1 MMQCPF
7 LWIDL
12 SGNTKQSKSMNIQKM
27 KPNTLLL
34 ILLIISHL
42 TFAQNKDWQII
53 PFVKPPENPILQA
66 DSNYIFN
73 CPMRNEP
80 VRWQKADVFN
90 PAAIVRNGKIYL
102 LFRAE
107 DIPGT
112 KIGFRTSRIGLAVSE
127 DGLHFNKRRNPV
139 LYPTKDKFSKY
150 DNPGGCEDP
159 RIVESPTG
167 GYIVTYTS
175 WNRDIARLS
184 VASSK
189 DLIHWKKH
197 GPIFEKPLNGK
208 YLNTWSKS
216 GSIVTQL
223 RKGKIVAAKI
233 KGKYWMY
240 WGEKGVNLA
249 TSPDLIHWTPVTNK
263 QGELIYAMQTRP
275 KKYDS
280 DLTEP
285 GPPALLTKD
294 GIVLFYNGKNAK
306 GENSDTTLLADTY
319 SGGQALF
326 DKNDPTKLLDRMD
339 NCFIKPDRPHEMRG
353 QYASGTTFIES
364 LVYFKKKWFLYYGTA
379 DSMVGVAIK
388 E

>member
-1 MMQCPF
+1 MKR
-7 LWIDL
+7 
-12 SGNTKQSKSMNIQKM
+12 NTILI
-27 KPNTLLL
+27 LLL
-34 ILLIISHL
+34 IIHQLAFS
-42 TFAQNKDWQII
+42 QSKDWQMI
-53 PFVKPPENPILQA
+53 PFVKPVENPILQA

-73 CPMRNEP
+73 CPMRKEP

-90 PAAIVRNGKIYL
+90 PAAIVRNGKVYL

-112 KIGFRTSRIGLAVSE
+112 KIGFRTSRIGLAISE
-127 DGLHFNKRRNPV
+127 DGLHFKKRRNPV
-139 LYPTKDKFSKY
+139 LYPAKDEFSKY

-159 RIVESPTG
+159 RIVESPNG
-167 GYIVTYTS
+167 RYIVTYTS
-175 WNRDIARLS
+175 WNRDVARLS

-197 GPIFEKPLNGK
+197 GPIFEKPLHGK

-216 GSIVTQL
+216 GSIITQL
-223 RKGKIVAAKI
+223 KNGKIIAAKI

-249 TSPDLIHWTPVTNK
+249 TSPDLIHWTPVTNQ
-263 QGELIYAMQTRP
+263 QGQLVYAMQTRP

-285 GPPALLTKD
+285 GPPALLTKN
-294 GIVLFYNGKNAK
+294 GIILFYNGKNAK

-364 LVYFKKKWFLYYGTA
+364 LVYFKKKWILYYGTA

-388 E
+388 ESK